1 MAGGA
6 HWWLGRGLALDRAEG
21 RVYLLLSHMANY
33 TRTYGALATVVVFL
47 LWINLSACLLLWG
60 AELAAVVGGFR
71 EEKSS

>member
-1 MAGGA
+1 
-6 HWWLGRGLALDRAEG
+6 
-21 RVYLLLSHMANY
+21 MANY
-33 TRTYGALATVVVFL
+33 TRTSGALATVVVFL